1 MKRTLTLVCTI
12 VLFLLVPHSVLAQWT
27 EGQEGQLVIRG
38 GWLFDSVSD
47 ERRPNLGLVLQDGKI
62 VEVDA
67 DVQQQVLSAANVID
81 LAETDTIV
89 PGMIDLHA
97 HYNLDLVDNG
107 RVEEVI
113 YNGIVFL
120 ANGVTSTWSAGT
132 STDE

>member
-38 GWLFDSVSD
+38 GWLFDSVGD
-47 ERRPNLGLVLQDGKI
+47 ERRPNLGLVLQDGEI

-67 DVQQQVLSAANVID
+67 GLQQQVLSTANVID